1 MLDNS
6 SAGEKRQ
13 SALDVESSQV
23 ERRVEAVIEAA
34 AVDLQMVLAGSVD
47 ATWPAWAAAAFA
59 SWLAAVAAAA
69 GWDEEFP
76 EWFSSLAHF

>member
-1 MLDNS
+1 M
-6 SAGEKRQ
+6 
-13 SALDVESSQV
+13 ESSQV
-23 ERRVEAVIEAA
+23 ERRIEAVIEAA
-34 AVDLQMVLAGSVD
+34 AVGQQTALAGFVD

-59 SWLAAVAAAA
+59 NLLAAVDAAD